1 MSIELLGLTLG
12 NETISLKEP
21 SSMVITRAWDSP
33 AWQLDITLP
42 HEGPLDDLTKIQ
54 VKHGTDAL
62 FAGLCDEIVRS
73 VDGNGAFVSISARTP
88 GALLCDNEA
97 LPKTYT
103 DLTAQAYFN
112 AELKTLG
119 FTGLSLPNTTASAA
133 TFQLGKGHSVWE
145 AFCILCFRLY
155 GREPHITAGNTVV
168 VETLTGDDPIIIS
181 NAVNETGVLRYC
193 SLEYI
198 TRRSS
203 PLSTIVYRDVG
214 GAYSQLYENPFGNSQ
229 QVRRNRYIIPA
240 GEYTGRPALDA
251 YRRVMK
257 GQLGLHSMR
266 VTLTGL
272 HNIKPG
278 WPVHVEAAC
287 GNRLMAAYQVK
298 IIYTESGCLTRL
310 VLADPTYM

>member
-112 AELKTLG
+112 AEVPQACQYRQAG
-119 FTGLSLPNTTASAA
+119 EG
-133 TFQLGKGHSVWE
+133 
-145 AFCILCFRLY
+145 AF
-155 GREPHITAGNTVV
+155 G
-168 VETLTGDDPIIIS
+168 
-181 NAVNETGVLRYC
+181 
-193 SLEYI
+193 
-198 TRRSS
+198 
-203 PLSTIVYRDVG
+203 VG
-214 GAYSQLYENPFGNSQ
+214 GLLYPVLPAVWPGAAHH
-229 QVRRNRYIIPA
+229 RREHR
-240 GEYTGRPALDA
+240 GGGDA
-251 YRRVMK
+251 DRR
-257 GQLGLHSMR
+257 
-266 VTLTGL
+266 
-272 HNIKPG
+272 
-278 WPVHVEAAC
+278 
-287 GNRLMAAYQVK
+287 
-298 IIYTESGCLTRL
+298 
-310 VLADPTYM
+310 

>member
-145 AFCILCFRLY
+145 AFCILCFRMV
-155 GREPHITAGNTVV
+155 GSRTSPPGT
-168 VETLTGDDPIIIS
+168 PWWW
-181 NAVNETGVLRYC
+181 
-193 SLEYI
+193 
-198 TRRSS
+198 RR
-203 PLSTIVYRDVG
+203 
-214 GAYSQLYENPFGNSQ
+214 
-229 QVRRNRYIIPA
+229 
-240 GEYTGRPALDA
+240 
-251 YRRVMK
+251 
-257 GQLGLHSMR
+257 
-266 VTLTGL
+266 
-272 HNIKPG
+272 
-278 WPVHVEAAC
+278 
-287 GNRLMAAYQVK
+287 
-298 IIYTESGCLTRL
+298 
-310 VLADPTYM
+310 

>member
-42 HEGPLDDLTKIQ
+42 HEGALDDLTKIQ

-112 AELKTLG
+112 TELKALG

-133 TFQLGKGHSVWE
+133 TFQLGTFGV
-145 AFCILCFRLY
+145 
-155 GREPHITAGNTVV
+155 G
-168 VETLTGDDPIIIS
+168 
-181 NAVNETGVLRYC
+181 GVLYSVLPAVRPG
-193 SLEYI
+193 
-198 TRRSS
+198 TAHHRRKH
-203 PLSTIVYRDVG
+203 RG
-214 GAYSQLYENPFGNSQ
+214 GGDAD
-229 QVRRNRYIIPA
+229 RR
-240 GEYTGRPALDA
+240 
-251 YRRVMK
+251 
-257 GQLGLHSMR
+257 
-266 VTLTGL
+266 
-272 HNIKPG
+272 
-278 WPVHVEAAC
+278 
-287 GNRLMAAYQVK
+287 
-298 IIYTESGCLTRL
+298 
-310 VLADPTYM
+310 

>member
-112 AELKTLG
+112 AELKTLRCPIPPPARRP
-119 FTGLSLPNTTASAA
+119 SS
-133 TFQLGKGHSVWE
+133 W
-145 AFCILCFRLY
+145 
-155 GREPHITAGNTVV
+155 GRGI
-168 VETLTGDDPIIIS
+168 
-181 NAVNETGVLRYC
+181 RC
-193 SLEYI
+193 
-198 TRRSS
+198 
-203 PLSTIVYRDVG
+203 
-214 GAYSQLYENPFGNSQ
+214 
-229 QVRRNRYIIPA
+229 
-240 GEYTGRPALDA
+240 GRPSVSCA
-251 YRRVMK
+251 
-257 GQLGLHSMR
+257 
-266 VTLTGL
+266 
-272 HNIKPG
+272 
-278 WPVHVEAAC
+278 
-287 GNRLMAAYQVK
+287 
-298 IIYTESGCLTRL
+298 SGCMAGSRTSPPGTPWWWKR
-310 VLADPTYM
+310 

>member
-168 VETLTGDDPIIIS
+168 VETLTGGPAMTPLLS
-181 NAVNETGVLRYC
+181 A
-193 SLEYI
+193 
-198 TRRSS
+198 TR
-203 PLSTIVYRDVG
+203 
-214 GAYSQLYENPFGNSQ
+214 
-229 QVRRNRYIIPA
+229 
-240 GEYTGRPALDA
+240 
-251 YRRVMK
+251 
-257 GQLGLHSMR
+257 
-266 VTLTGL
+266 
-272 HNIKPG
+272 
-278 WPVHVEAAC
+278 
-287 GNRLMAAYQVK
+287 
-298 IIYTESGCLTRL
+298 
-310 VLADPTYM
+310 

>member
-119 FTGLSLPNTTASAA
+119 FTGLSLPNTTAS
-133 TFQLGKGHSVWE
+133 L
-145 AFCILCFRLY
+145 
-155 GREPHITAGNTVV
+155 
-168 VETLTGDDPIIIS
+168 
-181 NAVNETGVLRYC
+181 
-193 SLEYI
+193 
-198 TRRSS
+198 
-203 PLSTIVYRDVG
+203 
-214 GAYSQLYENPFGNSQ
+214 
-229 QVRRNRYIIPA
+229 PA
-240 GEYTGRPALDA
+240 GEGAFGVGGLLYPVLPAVWPGAAHHRREHRGGGDA
-251 YRRVMK
+251 DRR
-257 GQLGLHSMR
+257 
-266 VTLTGL
+266 
-272 HNIKPG
+272 
-278 WPVHVEAAC
+278 
-287 GNRLMAAYQVK
+287 
-298 IIYTESGCLTRL
+298 
-310 VLADPTYM
+310 